1 VTLPQ
6 LRITLT
12 FDRPAGSGFAVD
24 AFPDQQHKPVTDHAD
39 FMNLMPPAVMAQAV
53 DCINTGRTC

>member
-12 FDRPAGSGFAVD
+12 FDRLAGTGFGVD
-24 AFPDQQHKPVTDHAD
+24 ASPDQQHKPVTDHAD
-39 FMNLMPPAVMAQAV
+39 FMNLMPTAVMAQAV
-53 DCINTGRTC
+53 DCINTGRIC